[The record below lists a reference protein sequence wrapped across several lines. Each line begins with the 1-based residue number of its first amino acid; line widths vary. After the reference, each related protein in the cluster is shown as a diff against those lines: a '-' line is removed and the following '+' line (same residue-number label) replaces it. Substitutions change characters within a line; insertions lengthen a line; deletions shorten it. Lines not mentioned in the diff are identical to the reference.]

1 MRERG
6 AKFSALEFKSFKMEQ
21 ILICVSV
28 GIDEHV
34 DMKQIKNLQRSCIIE
49 LGMRVLMDE
58 MALVKGARVY

>member
-34 DMKQIKNLQRSCIIE
+34 DMKQIKNLEKEVASSSWACE
-49 LGMRVLMDE
+49 
-58 MALVKGARVY
+58 Y